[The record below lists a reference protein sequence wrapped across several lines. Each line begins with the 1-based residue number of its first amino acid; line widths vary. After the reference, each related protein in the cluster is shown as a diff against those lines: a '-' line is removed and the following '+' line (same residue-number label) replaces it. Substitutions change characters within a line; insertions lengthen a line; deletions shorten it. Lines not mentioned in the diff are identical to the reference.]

1 MARTVFDVLIEKLQ
15 DQEESMTTY
24 LAGGA
29 ADDFAKYREVVG
41 VVRGLRYAQQTIE
54 DLAKNYV
61 DGDDDE

>member
-15 DQEESMTTY
+15 DQEESMKTY
-24 LAGGA
+24 LAGGSP
-29 ADDFAKYREVVG
+29 DDFAKYREVVG